1 MKVFK
6 KIMLGIIVMLTTAS
20 ISLLSLYLYKDK
32 FMKIDVKF
40 IFENEIDAY
49 QEYEVNSL
57 EYDVE
62 KASVFVNDDDMSNLL
77 KIDTSNVDLTK
88 LGTYAIKYYIVYKE
102 KQYETERHIKVVD
115 NINPEITLKGK
126 NMTILVGEKY
136 SEPGYIVTDNYDIE
150 LDDKVEIIN
159 EVDNTKPGKYK
170 ITYKV
175 KDISGNEAEAVR
187 EVTVKKPNVI
197 VAVPKKEEKVV
208 IPKVV
213 VTEYSNTLKKNK
225 FNKNNILLEGYVKE
239 PLETNVIKLVGDDT
253 YEFPVTVSN
262 NAYSINLNID
272 NVNNGSYALYIN
284 EERILNKI
292 APVERLSRAKVGN
305 KLVTFN
311 YNDKSEVI
319 INIEN
324 HAYIYDI
331 LINPGHGAD
340 DSGAVNAYITEKE
353 MNLTVSLYE
362 KCRYEAHGL
371 RVYLTRTSNDV
382 YSNRNFGPAGLSRL
396 HKLAY
401 EMGYY
406 GAVSKIVYSNHH
418 NSIGN
423 SYYSGYEILIPG
435 ALTKEELQPELAIV
449 NKWNN
454 IFTLTEN
461 HKRFYAKDYDTEI
474 AYSKLNGEIYSF
486 KDNYAVNRIPYQTAN
501 VKAII
506 FEDCYMSNKNEFKW
520 YWNDTNWYRVSEAK
534 IEAYITSLGLS
545 YNSDNTSCL
554 S

>member
-1 MKVFK
+1 MSKFK
-6 KIMLGIIVMLTTAS
+6 KVILMI
-20 ISLLSLYLYKDK
+20 ISLITITFIFLVGLYLYKDK
-32 FMKIDVKF
+32 FIKIEVNF
-40 IFENEIDAY
+40 LFENENDPY
-49 QEYEVNSL
+49 KEYEVNS
-57 EYDVE
+57 ETYDIE
-62 KASVFVNDDDMSNLL
+62 KANVVVNNNDMTNLL
-77 KIDTSNVDLTK
+77 NIDTSNIDLTK
-88 LGTYAIKYYIVYKE
+88 LGTYAIKYYIIYKE
-102 KQYETERHIKVVD
+102 KKYETERHIKIID
-115 NINPEITLKGK
+115 NIKPVIELKGK
-126 NMTILVGEKY
+126 NVTILVGEKY
-136 SEPGYIVTDNYDIE
+136 NEPGYTVTDNYDSNLE
-150 LDDKVEIIN
+150 NKVEIIN
-159 EVDNTKPGKYK
+159 DVDNTKPGKYK

-175 KDISGNEAEAVR
+175 ADNSGNETEAIR
-187 EVTVKKPNVI
+187 EVTVKKPNTI

-213 VTEYSNTLKKNK
+213 VTEYNNTIKKNK

-239 PLETNVIKLVGDDT
+239 PLEENVIKLVGEST
-253 YEFPVTVSN
+253 YEFPVTVNSN
-262 NAYSINLNID
+262 VYSINLSID
-272 NVNNGSYALYIN
+272 AVNNGNYALYIN

-305 KLVTFN
+305 KLVTFS
-311 YNDKSEVI
+311 YNDKGEVT

-324 HAYIYDI
+324 HSYVYDI

-371 RVYLTRTSNDV
+371 KVYLTRTSNNV
-382 YSNRNFGPAGLSRL
+382 YSSRNFGPDGLSRL

-423 SYYSGYEILIPG
+423 NYYIGYEILLPG
-435 ALTKEELQPELAIV
+435 ALTKEEILPELAIV

-461 HKRFYAKDYDTEI
+461 HIRFYAKDYDTEI
-474 AYSKLNGEIYSF
+474 PYSKLNGEIYTF
-486 KDNYAVNRIPYQTAN
+486 KDNYAVNRIPYQTSN
-501 VKAII
+501 VKSII
-506 FEDCYMSNKNEFKW
+506 YEGCYMSNKNEFKW
-520 YWNDTNWYRVSEAK
+520 YWDELNWYRVSEAK
-534 IEAYITSLGLS
+534 IEAYVTSLGLN

>member
-6 KIMLGIIVMLTTAS
+6 KIMLGIIVMLTIAS
-20 ISLLSLYLYKDK
+20 LSLVGLYLYKEK

-40 IFENEIDAY
+40 IFENDVDLY
-49 QEYEVNSL
+49 KEYEVNSK

-62 KASVFVNDDDMSNLL
+62 KVNVFVNDNDMSNLL
-77 KIDTSNVDLTK
+77 MIDTSKIDLTR
-88 LGTYAIKYYIVYKE
+88 LGTYAIKYYIIYKE
-102 KQYETERHIKVVD
+102 KQYETERHIKVID
-115 NINPEITLKGK
+115 SINPEITLKGK
-126 NMTILVGEKY
+126 NVTILVNEKY
-136 SEPGYIVTDNYDIE
+136 EEPGYIVTDNYDSD
-150 LDDKVEIIN
+150 LDDKVEVIN

-175 KDISGNEAEAVR
+175 SDISGNEGEAVR

-213 VTEYSNTLKKNK
+213 VTEYNNTLKKNK

-253 YEFPVTVSN
+253 YEFPVVVNN

-382 YSNRNFGPAGLSRL
+382 YSNRNFGPSGLSRL

-423 SYYSGYEILIPG
+423 NYYSGYEILIPG

-449 NKWNN
+449 SKWNN

-520 YWNDTNWYRVSEAK
+520 YWNDTNWYMVSEAK
-534 IEAYITSLGLS
+534 IEAYVTSLGLS

>member
-6 KIMLGIIVMLTTAS
+6 KIMLIIILIVVLES
-20 ISLLSLYLYKDK
+20 IILFGLYLYKEK

-40 IFENEIDAY
+40 IFENIEDLY
-49 QEYEVNSL
+49 KEYEVNNSQ
-57 EYDVE
+57 YDIE
-62 KASVFVNDDDMSNLL
+62 KVKVLVNDNDMSNLL
-77 KIDTSNVDLTK
+77 KIDSSKIDLTK

-115 NINPEITLKGK
+115 KESPVITLKGK
-126 NMTILVGEKY
+126 NITILVNEKY
-136 SEPGYIVTDNYDIE
+136 VEPGYTVTDNYDMNLE
-150 LDDKVEIIN
+150 EKVEIIN
-159 EVDNTKPGKYK
+159 EIDNTKAGKYK
-170 ITYKV
+170 VTYKV
-175 KDISGNEAEAVR
+175 SDTSGNEAEVVR

-213 VTEYSNTLKKNK
+213 VTEYNNTIKKNK
-225 FNKNNILLEGYVKE
+225 FNKNNILLEGYVKA
-239 PLETNVIKLVGDDT
+239 PLEENVIKLVGDNT
-253 YEFPVTVSN
+253 YEFPVSVKD

-272 NVNNGSYALYIN
+272 EVNNGKYGLFIN

-292 APVERLSRAKVGN
+292 AAIERLSRAKVGN
-305 KLVTFN
+305 KLVTFS
-311 YNDKSEVI
+311 YNDQGEVT

-324 HAYIYDI
+324 HSYLYDI
-331 LINPGHGAD
+331 LINPGHGGT

-353 MNLTVSLYE
+353 MNLTVSMYE

-371 RVYLTRTSNDV
+371 RVYMTRTSNDV
-382 YSNRNFGPAGLSRL
+382 YSSRDVGPAGLSRL

-401 EMGYY
+401 EIGYY

-423 SYYSGYEILIPG
+423 NYYSGYEILIPG

-461 HKRFYAKDYDTEI
+461 HKRFYAKDYDTET
-474 AYSKLNGEIYSF
+474 AYSKLNGEVYSF

-506 FEDCYMSNKNEFKW
+506 FEDSYMSNKNEFKW
-520 YWNDTNWYRVSEAK
+520 YWEEDNWYRVSEAK
-534 IEAYITSLGLS
+534 IEAYITSLGLN

-554 S
+554 